1 MSGEGQKPDRVLGGD
16 VGRGRKVTM
25 VRSMFTKARI
35 AERSFLV
42 GKLCFHRCRDR
53 KMSSMCVKQRNTQA
67 NLRGSSR
74 DNCGIQERAQYI
86 G

>member
-1 MSGEGQKPDRVLGGD
+1 MA
-16 VGRGRKVTM
+16 
-25 VRSMFTKARI
+25 RSMFTKARR

-42 GKLCFHRCRDR
+42 GKLCFRRCRDR
-53 KMSSMCVKQRNTQA
+53 KTSSMCVKQRKTQA
-67 NLRGSSR
+67 NLRGSSG